1 MATQS
6 YQIVVKGLPQ
16 AEWGA
21 CFEEAEILP
30 LGSDQYLLRGVV
42 SDQPALHC
50 LLSRIGAVGLD
61 LVSVR
66 FSPARKDDSHEC

>member
-1 MATQS
+1 MTTQN

-16 AEWGA
+16 SAWA
-21 CFEEAEILP
+21 ARFEEVDILP

-42 SDQPALHC
+42 SDQPALHG

-61 LVSVR
+61 LVSVK
-66 FSPARKDDSHEC
+66 FSPSRKDDSHER